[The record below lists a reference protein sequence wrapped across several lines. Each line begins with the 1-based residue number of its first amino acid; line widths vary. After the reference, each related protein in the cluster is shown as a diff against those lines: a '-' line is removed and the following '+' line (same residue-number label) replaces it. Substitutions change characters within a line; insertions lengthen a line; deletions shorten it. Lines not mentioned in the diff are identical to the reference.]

1 MNPRVV
7 ALRYLGWCP
16 GAKSAAQFM
25 PDRDLPTSKVAAS
38 LLIGLMVSFSG
49 FLAAQQLQYAIGVKG
64 EAWRVIN
71 ESPSL
76 VADGDSLHLFV
87 KVTTEGVGL
96 SEPIESSFKA
106 RIDLHGRLLERS
118 ETPGIGD
125 AVVTGDGCWVLAYI
139 SEGIEVVESRD
150 GVSWGDPVTVAEN
163 VGEEVSTLDDFLR
176 SKEGFTTY
184 EEPSLAIMGDG
195 RLFLSFTGMKRFN
208 LTTLD
213 GYYHVNNSLG
223 VYYSVRGLDGRWT
236 APRRV
241 PGIHPDSHL
250 LDFHRDVEGKIRVPF
265 PLEPSSFTLLDG
277 RVGLMCVDGDAA
289 MDNVK
294 GILFTVYDGS
304 MWSAPRYLFHYKG
317 RNPAVHTSSS
327 RAGYYLAYDDLDHDR
342 VEVTFTPDLLETWG
356 RTRGLPVLE
365 GRGRPGDAVLCE
377 LADGTAVMVYER
389 FPDLY
394 VSYSVDEAEWSEPR
408 RVERIV
414 SDEALKVAG
423 FNQVTFLSGLVG
435 VAIGIVSIV
444 IALNLFGQR

>member
-1 MNPRVV
+1 MNPRTVT
-7 ALRYLGWCP
+7 LRYLGWCP
-16 GAKSAAQFM
+16 GVESAALFL
-25 PDRDLPTSKVAAS
+25 PDRDLPNSKVAAS
-38 LLIGLMVSFSG
+38 LLVGLVVSFSG
-49 FLAAQQLQYAIGVKG
+49 FLAAQQLLIVMGVTG

-76 VADGDSLHLFV
+76 VADGDSLHLFAR
-87 KVTTEGVGL
+87 VTTEGVGL

-118 ETPGIGD
+118 ETPGVGD
-125 AVVTGDGCWVLAYI
+125 AVVTGDGCWVLAYV
-139 SEGIEVVESRD
+139 SEGIKVVESRD

-163 VGEEVSTLDDFLR
+163 VGEEVSALDDFLR

-213 GYYHVNNSLG
+213 GYFYVNNSLG
-223 VYYSVRGLDGRWT
+223 VYYSVRGLDGRWA

-241 PGIHPDSHL
+241 PGITPDSHL
-250 LDFHRDVEGKIRVPF
+250 LDFSRTVEGKIRVPF
-265 PLEPSSFTLLDG
+265 PLEPSCFTLLDG
-277 RVGLMCVDGDAA
+277 RVGLVCLDGNAA
-289 MDNVK
+289 RDIVK

-317 RNPAVHTSSS
+317 RNPEVLTSPS
-327 RAGYYLAYDDLDHDR
+327 RVGYYLAYDAVDHDR
-342 VEVTFTPDLLETWG
+342 VEVTFTPDLETWG
-356 RTRGLPVLE
+356 RTWSFPVLD
-365 GRGRPGDAVLCE
+365 GHRRPGNAALCE
-377 LADGTAVMVYER
+377 LADGTVVMVYER

-394 VSYSVDEAEWSEPR
+394 ISYSLDGVEWSIPE

-414 SDEALKVAG
+414 SDEALRVAG
-423 FNQVTFLSGLVG
+423 SNQVTFLSGLVG
-435 VAIGIVSIV
+435 FAMGIASIV
-444 IALNLFGQR
+444 IALNLFGRR